1 MSLQQSL
8 QNAFRIGL
16 ALAALTVLST
26 AQTVCDARS
35 GQPTQIQIQLSFD
48 ETSEDNGDGSAAL
61 DTASRSETA
70 GGQRSRDYLTNTQ
83 IRVQLHDPLGGML
96 QESAPN
102 AEGQVR
108 MMVCR
113 KLIYRLRVIGPEI
126 EEAIVDRVEPNR
138 GDKYVN
144 ITLHKKGDKKRKKSG
159 RSLISA
165 SGLKVPRKAMKA
177 YEKGNDILKN
187 SDVVEA
193 EKYFR
198 EALRI
203 YPQFEDAE
211 NRLGLVLMVQGKKE
225 EGKAAFER
233 AIKINDHYA
242 AALVNLAKVAVDAR
256 NFKEAYGFSQKALS
270 TEPLNPGALFVAIES
285 AYFSGN
291 YQEAVAYT
299 RTLHTLPHAK
309 YGLAHFL
316 AGKALQAQKQDSPAL
331 IEYQTFVEEDPTDPN
346 ALQARELMS
355 YLEMLHVH

>member
-1 MSLQQSL
+1 MRLSLSIRLIFLPLLFLSAAPAQQ
-8 QNAFRIGL
+8 
-16 ALAALTVLST
+16 
-26 AQTVCDARS
+26 VCDARA
-35 GQPTQIQIQLSFD
+35 GQPTAVQVQLSFD
-48 ETSEDNGDGSAAL
+48 ETAEDNSDGSAAL
-61 DTASRSETA
+61 DTTAHSETA
-70 GGQRSRDYLTNTQ
+70 GSQRSRDYLTNQQ
-83 IRVQLHDPLGGML
+83 IRVQLHDPLGGIL
-96 QESAPN
+96 QEFTPSP
-102 AEGQVR
+102 EGQVR
-108 MMVCR
+108 MMICR
-113 KLIYRLRVIGPEI
+113 KLVYRIRVVGPDI

-138 GDKYVN
+138 GDKYIN
-144 ITLHKKGDKKRKKSG
+144 IVLHKKVDKKKKKSN
-159 RSLISA
+159 RATVSA

-177 YEKGNDILKN
+177 YEKGNEVLKQADIA
-187 SDVVEA
+187 EA
-193 EKYFR
+193 EKHFR
-198 EALRI
+198 EALKI

-242 AALVNLAKVAVDAR
+242 AALVNLAKVAVDTR

-291 YQEAVAYT
+291 YQEAISYT
-299 RTLHTLPHAK
+299 RTLHTLPHGK

-331 IEYQTFVEEDPTDPN
+331 VEYQTFVQEDPTDPN